1 MDDRRAEAAWRR
13 AARAVILS
21 DVGHVLLCRFTFPHP
36 VVPRGPQVVLAAPGG
51 GIEAGELP
59 LDALRRELL

>member
-13 AARAVILS
+13 AVRAVILS
-21 DVGHVLLCRFTFPHP
+21 DVGHVLLYRFTFPQP
-36 VVPRGPQVVLAAPGG
+36 AVPRSSQVVWAAPGG